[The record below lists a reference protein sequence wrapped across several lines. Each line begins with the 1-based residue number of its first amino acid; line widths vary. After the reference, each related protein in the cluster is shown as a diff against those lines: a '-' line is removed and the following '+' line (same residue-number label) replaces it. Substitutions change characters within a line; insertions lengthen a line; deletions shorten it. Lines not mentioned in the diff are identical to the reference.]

1 MAARQ
6 GRPEAGVNVTRSTS
20 RSTKILF
27 ALATMLV
34 VSFALAQTRITMWTF
49 LDPSKANPAPRE
61 VALKQMLDEFHAD
74 NPDVQ
79 VVVEPQDFAIMPT
92 KFFLGHQTGQNPDV
106 VWIDHQNLGGLLQSE
121 AGANLN
127 ELLLNSWPAGASD
140 DFYVQ
145 AGWMAGVDAAGVHRA
160 VPLIHGTTSL
170 YYRKDLFAEHGI
182 DPASIRTWDDLI
194 DVAKRLTLDTDGDGR
209 IDVWGLGIPLKSEKT
224 EVTPGYTA
232 FVASTD
238 ATFDLDTCSPAF
250 VNDAGVRALNLD
262 ADFVR
267 LHRVT
272 PTEAFVQNVDDITEQ
287 FTAGRYAIAVASALR
302 FTGMQAVAS
311 FGGENLGL
319 LPWPA
324 WTSEEYPGPTVVNGW
339 FAAVWE
345 DSPNPEAAARW
356 LEFMVSPRAVELWST
371 VGGQV
376 PLRSSVMAQPV
387 FNEPANAHMQV
398 LRSSWGSNSFLL
410 PTSCN
415 VRTLQADWNTAV
427 QEVVQG
433 GADPLRALEGAARR
447 VRDAQAD

>member
-1 MAARQ
+1 M
-6 GRPEAGVNVTRSTS
+6 TRSMS
-20 RSTKILF
+20 RSTKVF
-27 ALATMLV
+27 VALAMVLV
-34 VSFALAQTRITMWTF
+34 VSSAFAQTRVTMWTF

-61 VALKQMLDEFHAD
+61 VALRQMIDEFHAE
-74 NPDVQ
+74 NPDIQ
-79 VVVEPQDFAIMPT
+79 VVVEPQDFAIMHT

-106 VWIDHQNLGGLLQSE
+106 MWIDHQNLGGLMQVG
-121 AGANLN
+121 AGANLT
-127 ELLLNSWPAGASD
+127 ELMLDAWPPGAAE

-145 AGWMAGVDAAGVHRA
+145 AGWTAGVDSTGVHRA
-160 VPLIHGTTSL
+160 VPLIHGTTAL

-194 DVAKRLTLDTDGDGR
+194 DVATRLTLDTNGDGR

-224 EVTPGYTA
+224 EVSPGFTA
-232 FVASTD
+232 FVATTD
-238 ATFDLDTCSPAF
+238 ALFDLETCTPSF

-262 ADFVR
+262 ADLVR

-272 PTEAFVQNVDDITEQ
+272 PTEAFVQDVDDVTEQ

-311 FGGENLGL
+311 FGGDNLGL

-324 WTSEEYPGPTVVNGW
+324 WTDDAYPGPTVVNGW
-339 FAAVWE
+339 FATVW
-345 DSPNPEAAARW
+345 DRSPNREAAARW
-356 LEFMVSPRAVELWST
+356 LEFMISPRAVELWST
-371 VGGQV
+371 IGGQV
-376 PLRSSVMAQPV
+376 PLRSTIMAQPV
-387 FNEPANAHMQV
+387 FSEPANAHMQV
-398 LRSSWGSNSFLL
+398 LRESWGNNSYLL

-433 GADPLRALEGAARR
+433 GVDPQRALEGAARR

>member
-1 MAARQ
+1 M
-6 GRPEAGVNVTRSTS
+6 TKSTS
-20 RSTKILF
+20 WPIKPLF
-27 ALATMLV
+27 AIAMMLV
-34 VSFALAQTRITMWTF
+34 CSFALAQTRITMWTF

-61 VALKQMLDEFHAD
+61 VALKIMLDEFHAA
-74 NPDVQ
+74 NPDIR

-127 ELLLNSWPAGASD
+127 ELLLDAWPVGEAD

-145 AGWMAGVDAAGVHRA
+145 AGWLAAVDAQGIHRA
-160 VPLIHGTTSL
+160 VPLIHGTTAL
-170 YYRKDLFAEHGI
+170 YYRKDLFAQHGI
-182 DPASIRTWDDLI
+182 DANSVRTWDDLI
-194 DVAKRLTLDTDGDGR
+194 DVTKRLTVDNTGDGR
-209 IDVWGLGIPLKSEKT
+209 IDVWGLGIPFKPEKT

-232 FVASTD
+232 FVAAAD
-238 ATFDLDTCSPAF
+238 ALFDLDTCTPSF
-250 VNDAGVRALNLD
+250 VNDAGVRALSLD

-267 LHRVT
+267 VHNVT
-272 PTEAFVQNVDDITEQ
+272 PAEAFVQNVDDITEA

-302 FTGMQAVAS
+302 FTGMQAVAT
-311 FGGENLGL
+311 FGGENVGL

-324 WTSEEYPGPTVVNGW
+324 WTEDAYPGPTVVNGW
-339 FAAVWE
+339 FATVWK
-345 DSPNPEAAARW
+345 DSPNPQAAARW
-356 LEFMVSPRAVELWST
+356 LEFMSSPRAVELWST

-376 PLRSSVMAQPV
+376 PLRSSVMSQPV

-415 VRTLQADWNTAV
+415 VRTLQADWNIAV

-433 GADPLRALEGAARR
+433 GTDPLRALEGAARR
-447 VRDAQAD
+447 IRDVQAD